1 MSDDEYS
8 CTSALVATAAAYWT
22 RKRRGHRLPGRADLD
37 PGEMVAFL
45 PNVILL
51 DVLRDPL
58 DFRYRLVG
66 TTVEDHMLRPYTGM
80 RVRELDHQRPPSRV
94 WTKFETAIAAR
105 RPVATRLPYV
115 GPYREFVRVEDVVM
129 PLAADGAT
137 VDMLFVVIDFIRTDE
152 LPEA

>member
-1 MSDDEYS
+1 MTDTEYH

-22 RKRRGHRLPGRADLD
+22 RKRRGHLLPARGDLD

-45 PNVILL
+45 PHVILL

-66 TTVEDHMLRPYTGM
+66 TTVEDHMLRPYTGL

-94 WTKFETAIAAR
+94 WTKFETTITAR

-115 GPYREFVRVEDVVM
+115 GPHREFVRVEDIVM
-129 PLAADGAT
+129 PLAADGIA
-137 VDMLFVVIDFIRTDE
+137 VDMLFIVIDFIRTGDV
-152 LPEA
+152 PED